1 MKRII
6 HPFRLI
12 CFFIIL
18 TLLPALVPT
27 PVISASA
34 VSPGSSASVIEPVAG
49 SPGPFVPRYEETERY
64 EVTLITGDI
73 VVVSVTADGHK
84 NIGILP
90 AENNTAGNF
99 RMVDRPSGSSGTNTY
114 VIPNDIDSCFWGN

>member
-12 CFFIIL
+12 GFFITL
-18 TLLPALVPT
+18 TLLLALVST
-27 PVISASA
+27 PIISASA

-49 SPGPFVPRYEETERY
+49 SPGPSVPGYEETERY

-84 NIGILP
+84 NIGILQ
-90 AENNTAGNF
+90 NQTGLHLNT
-99 RMVDRPSGSSGTNTY
+99 
-114 VIPNDIDSCFWGN
+114 